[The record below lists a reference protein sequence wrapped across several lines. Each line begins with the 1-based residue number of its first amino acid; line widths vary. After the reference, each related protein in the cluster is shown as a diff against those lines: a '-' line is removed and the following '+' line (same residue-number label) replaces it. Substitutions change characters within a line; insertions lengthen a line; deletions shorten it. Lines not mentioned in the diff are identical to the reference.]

1 MAHQEQKSWFSRNWL
16 WFIPVSGCLGII
28 LLFIV
33 GIGAAFFG
41 VSNLL
46 NNVAPIEYGI
56 EKATENKKVINLL
69 GEPIEKTGIPNGNI
83 SLTNDDGTVDFSVP
97 IKGSKEEGF
106 LIIKGIKTNGEW
118 TYEELY
124 VRIKSTQ
131 EKINL
136 LEKALEDI

>member
-1 MAHQEQKSWFSRNWL
+1 MAHQEQKSWFSKNWL

-136 LEKALEDI
+136 LEKALEGI

>member
-1 MAHQEQKSWFSRNWL
+1 MADQEQKSWFSRNWL

-136 LEKALEDI
+136 LEKALEGI

>member
-97 IKGSKEEGF
+97 IKGSREEGF

-136 LEKALEDI
+136 LEKALEGI

>member
-136 LEKALEDI
+136 LEKALEGI

>member
-83 SLTNDDGTVDFSVP
+83 SLTNDDGTVEFSVP

-136 LEKALEDI
+136 LEKALEGI

>member
-46 NNVAPIEYGI
+46 NNVVPIEYGI

-136 LEKALEDI
+136 LEKALEGI